1 MGRQQKKEKG
11 REIMAAYKDE
21 KRGTWYV
28 SFHYYDWTGKNK
40 RKMKRGFKTK
50 REAVE
55 WEQHF
60 LMKSGTNLDMTFE
73 EFYKA
78 YTRDRKPKLKRNTWE
93 IKDHIVH
100 TKLMPYFKDRRI
112 SEIRASDILQWQNIM
127 ISYHNKQGKAH
138 KPTYLRTIQ
147 AELSAIFNH
156 AVRFYD
162 LRSNPVVK
170 AGPLGSSKSDEM
182 LFWTKE
188 EYLAFANS
196 IIERPVSYHA
206 FQLLYWCGLRVGE
219 LLALTPGDFD
229 FVTHTLHI
237 TKSLQ
242 RIHGE
247 DIITDPKTRKSRRDI
262 QMPEFLCDE
271 IQSFLHSDTGYT
283 RTERIFKIS
292 KGFLR
297 REMDRGTEK
306 AGVKRI
312 RIHDLRHSHVSLLI
326 HMGFSAVSIGNR
338 VGHESQNITYHYAHM
353 FPTEQAQMADMLNH
367 AFHNEENNTY

>member
-1 MGRQQKKEKG
+1 
-11 REIMAAYKDE
+11 MAAYKDE
-21 KRGTWYV
+21 DRGTWYV

-50 REAVE
+50 REAID

-60 LMKSGTNLDMTFE
+60 LSKSETNVEMTFE

-93 IKDHIVH
+93 IKEHIVQ
-100 TKLMPYFKDRRI
+100 TKLMPYFRDRKI
-112 SEIRASDILQWQNIM
+112 GEIRASDILQWQNTM
-127 ISYHNKQGKAH
+127 INYRSKHGKAH

-170 AGPLGSSKSDEM
+170 AGPLGSGKSDEM

-188 EYLAFANS
+188 EYLSFANS
-196 IIERPVSYHA
+196 VIENPVSYHA

-219 LLALTPGDFD
+219 LLALTPNDFD
-229 FVTHTLHI
+229 FEAHTLRI

-247 DIITDPKTRKSRRDI
+247 DIITDPKTKKSRREI
-262 QMPEFLCDE
+262 QMPEFLCKE
-271 IQSFLHSDTGYT
+271 IQAYLHSDAVYYK
-283 RTERIFKIS
+283 TERIFKIS
-292 KGFLR
+292 KSFLR
-297 REMDRGTEK
+297 REMDRGTKK

-353 FPTEQAQMADMLNH
+353 FPTEQIQMADMLNH
-367 AFHNEENNTY
+367 AFHN